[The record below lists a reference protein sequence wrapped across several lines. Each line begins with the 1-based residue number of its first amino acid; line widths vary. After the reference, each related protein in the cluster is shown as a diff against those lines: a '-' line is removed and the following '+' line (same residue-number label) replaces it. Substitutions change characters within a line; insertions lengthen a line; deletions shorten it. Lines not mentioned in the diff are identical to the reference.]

1 MNTSLPDGPES
12 LCTNAAMRR
21 ATRRL
26 GQLYDD
32 AVEPIGLKATQL
44 GLLSSIERMNGPT
57 MRVLADHLVMDL
69 SALGHTLKPLMRDGY
84 VALTPHEKDKRAKI
98 VSLTDA
104 GKAKLD
110 EGAALW
116 QVAHTRFEELFG
128 EENARELR
136 RMLDWVASPGFEA
149 KFNKD

>member
-1 MNTSLPDGPES
+1 MKPTLPSAPES
-12 LCTNAAMRR
+12 LCTNVAMRR

-32 AVEPIGLKATQL
+32 AVESTGLKATQL
-44 GLLSSIERMNGPT
+44 GLMNSIERMEQPT
-57 MRVLADHLVMDL
+57 LRALADYLVMDL
-69 SALGHTLKPLMRDGY
+69 SALGHTLKPLVRDGY
-84 VALTPHEKDKRAKI
+84 VTLAPHEKDKRAK
-98 VSLTDA
+98 VASLTTA

-110 EGAALW
+110 EGLALW
-116 QVAHTRFEELFG
+116 SVAHKRFEQLFG

-149 KFNKD
+149 EFNKE

>member
-1 MNTSLPDGPES
+1 MKTSLPAEPES

-44 GLLSSIERMNGPT
+44 GLLNSIHRMGGPT
-57 MRVLADHLVMDL
+57 MRTLADHLVMDL

-84 VALTPHEKDKRAKI
+84 VALTPHEKDKRAK
-98 VSLTDA
+98 VVTLTEA
-104 GKAKLD
+104 GQAKLD

-116 QVAHTRFEELFG
+116 LVAHQRFEQLFG
-128 EENARELR
+128 EDNARELR

-149 KFNKD
+149 EFNKI